1 MPSSQEQDWTAS
13 KEEKD
18 WGKRD
23 SLLLERANAGDEEAA
38 EELIDLYKPLVL
50 SRASAYFLKG
60 GDRDDLIQEAMI
72 AMFKAVRSCPKER
85 REHFSSYAWT
95 AVDRRLIDVVRAD
108 NRQKN
113 RALNEGISLEQ
124 PLNGEA
130 GESRSLRLGDIM
142 KADWQS
148 NPEKLILLR
157 EQMRQL
163 SLFIE
168 EKLSDLEEKVLL
180 GIGRGASYKEIAESL
195 GVTEKSVDGAL
206 QRARKK
212 IQSFLKTSEDK

>member
-1 MPSSQEQDWTAS
+1 MAESQEYIAREEEQDWG
-13 KEEKD
+13 E
-18 WGKRD
+18 RD
-23 SLLLERANAGDEEAA
+23 ALLLERANSGDEEAA
-38 EELIDLYKPLVL
+38 EELINLYKPLVL

-72 AMFKAVRSCPKER
+72 ALFKAVKSCPKDR
-85 REHFSSYAWT
+85 YKHFSSYAWT

-113 RALNEGISLEQ
+113 RALNEGLSLEE
-124 PLNGEA
+124 PLSPET
-130 GESRSLRLGDIM
+130 GESRNLRLGDIM

-148 NPEKLILLR
+148 NPERLVLLR
-157 EQMRQL
+157 EQMRQIFT
-163 SLFIE
+163 FIE
-168 EKLSDLEEKVLL
+168 EKLSDLEEKVLM
-180 GIGRGASYKEIAESL
+180 GIGRGASYKELAKSL

-212 IQSFLKTSEDK
+212 IQAFVDESSDRQ